1 MKPGRK
7 PEVISMENMTNI
19 SHSQFNRVRVAL
31 IHVCS
36 PQGSKVWPYINFD
49 YETRMAEIEQ
59 ALAGACP
66 GIEFV
71 PLVVMGNPDDEV
83 EKVRDLASRT
93 DGLLVF
99 LLSTNWDLTNLLLPA
114 IGEWKKP
121 SVFVDELYAGSGVFL
136 CHGARTVR
144 DGGQVV
150 MVSSS
155 RFQDVLDIVQCF
167 EELHKPGVTP
177 ESFLVEAEA
186 VRKSNFKPPGDLT
199 CANDPVKVADVE
211 EVIERLKSSK
221 ILRVVAEKEESYKA
235 LGVTIECV
243 TFDEINDTYTDVDRE
258 EAGRWAEKWME
269 EASDI
274 IEPTRGD
281 VRDSAAIYL
290 AMKSLMRERDAQI
303 ITVDCLAGF
312 YSGKLPGYPCLG
324 YRQLN
329 DDGSCMGTC
338 EAHVPDALIML
349 ICRYM
354 FNRAC
359 FASDPVLDTSTN
371 QIIYAHC
378 VAPTKML
385 GPDGEVNTFK
395 IRSHAEDNLG
405 ASIQSIM
412 PLGYMTTSLGLDP
425 GLKSMVIHQARAVA
439 NVDEAKACRTKLAAE
454 VKGDIDKLFRE
465 WDRFAWH
472 RLTVY
477 GDVKEPLEK
486 LAGVLGLEVI
496 NEA

>member
-1 MKPGRK
+1 
-7 PEVISMENMTNI
+7 MENVATV
-19 SHSQFNRVRVAL
+19 SHSGNASVRVAL

-49 YETRMAEIEQ
+49 YETRKAEIEQ
-59 ALAGACP
+59 ALAKGCP

-71 PLVVMGNPDDEV
+71 PLTVMGSPE
-83 EKVRDLASRT
+83 EEIERVRDLVNET

-99 LLSTNWDLTNLLLPA
+99 LLSTNWDLTNQLLPV
-114 IGEWKKP
+114 IGEWRKP
-121 SVFVDELYAGSGVFL
+121 TVFVDELYAGSGVFL

-144 DGGQVV
+144 DGGKVV

-155 RFQDVLDIVQCF
+155 RFQDVVDVVRCF
-167 EELHKPGVTP
+167 EVLGESGVTLD
-177 ESFLVEAEA
+177 SFRAEAEA
-186 VRKSNFKPPGDLT
+186 VRNSSYTPPGAMT
-199 CANDPVKVADVE
+199 CANDPVIVAAVE
-211 EVIERLKSSK
+211 EVIERLKKSK
-221 ILRVVAEKEESYKA
+221 ILRVVSEKEDNYKA

-243 TFDEINDTYTDVDRE
+243 TFDEINDAYQNVDRL
-258 EAGRWAEKWME
+258 EAGRWAERWME
-269 EASDI
+269 EASEI

-281 VRDSAAIYL
+281 VLDSAAIYL
-290 AMKSLMRERDAQI
+290 AMKNLMQERDAQI

-329 DDGSCMGTC
+329 DDGGCMGTC
-338 EAHVPDALIML
+338 EAHVSDALIML

-359 FASDPVLDTSTN
+359 FASDPVLDTSSN

-385 GPDGEVNTFK
+385 GPDGEVNPFK
-395 IRSHAEDNLG
+395 IRSHAEDDLG

-412 PLGYMTTSLGLDP
+412 PLGFMTTSLGLDP
-425 GLKSMVIHQARAVA
+425 SLKSMVIHQAKAVA

-454 VKGDIDKLFRE
+454 VKGDINKLFRE

-477 GDVKEPLEK
+477 GDVKEPLER
-486 LAGVLGLEVI
+486 LARALDIEVT

>member
-1 MKPGRK
+1 M
-7 PEVISMENMTNI
+7 NNI
-19 SHSQFNRVRVAL
+19 ASVSHSENAKVRVAL

-49 YETRMAEIEQ
+49 YETRKAEIEQ
-59 ALAGACP
+59 ALAEGCT

-71 PLVVMGNPDDEV
+71 PLTVQGSPEEEV
-83 EKVRDLASRT
+83 DRVRDLANET

-99 LLSTNWDLTNLLLPA
+99 LLSTNWDLTDQLLPA
-114 IGEWKKP
+114 IGTWKKP
-121 SVFVDELYAGSGVFL
+121 AVFVDELYAGSGVFL
-136 CHGARTVR
+136 CHGAKTIRE
-144 DGGQVV
+144 GGEVV
-150 MVSSS
+150 MVSSG
-155 RFQDVLDIVQCF
+155 RFQDVVDVAQCF
-167 EELHKPGVTP
+167 KGQSKPGANLD
-177 ESFLVEAEA
+177 SFRTAAET
-186 VRKSNFKPPGDLT
+186 VRKNSFTPPGDMT
-199 CANDPVKVADVE
+199 CANDPVNVAPAA
-211 EVIERLKSSK
+211 EVIEHLNNSK
-221 ILRVVAEKEESYKA
+221 ILRVVSEKEDSYKA

-243 TFDEINDTYTDVDRE
+243 TFDEINDAYQQVDRQ
-258 EAGRWAEKWME
+258 EAGHWAERWME
-269 EASDI
+269 EASEI
-274 IEPTRGD
+274 VEPTRGD
-281 VRDSAAIYL
+281 VQDSAAIYL
-290 AMKSLMRERDAQI
+290 AMKNLMQERDAQI

-329 DDGSCMGTC
+329 DDGGCMGTC
-338 EAHVPDALIML
+338 EAQVPDALIML

-359 FASDPVLDTSTN
+359 FASDPVLDTSSN

-385 GPDGEVNTFK
+385 GPDGEVNPFK
-395 IRSHAEDNLG
+395 VRSHAEDDLG

-412 PLGYMTTSLGLDP
+412 PLGFMTTSLGLDP
-425 GLKSMVIHQARAVA
+425 SLKSMVIHQAKAVA
-439 NVDEAKACRTKLAAE
+439 NVDEAKGCRTKLAAE

-486 LAGVLGLEVI
+486 LARALDIEVI

>member
-1 MKPGRK
+1 MKNVDLSNHQEHTK
-7 PEVISMENMTNI
+7 
-19 SHSQFNRVRVAL
+19 VRVGL
-31 IHVCS
+31 VFVCS

-49 YETRMAEIEQ
+49 YEARMTEIEHS
-59 ALAGACP
+59 LAKACP
-66 GIEFV
+66 EIDML
-71 PLVVMGNPDDEV
+71 PLAVSGDPVQETA
-83 EKVRDLASRT
+83 KVRKLSDST

-99 LLSTNWDLTNLLLPA
+99 LLSTNWDLTNLLLPS
-114 IGEWKKP
+114 IGEWKTP
-121 SVFVDELYAGSGVFL
+121 TVFVDDLYAGSGVFL
-136 CHGARTVR
+136 CHGAKTIRQ
-144 DGGQVV
+144 GGEVV
-150 MVSSS
+150 MVSTS
-155 RFQDVLDIVQCF
+155 RFQDIVDVVRCF
-167 EELHKPGVTP
+167 EGLAEPGANLD
-177 ESFLVEAEA
+177 SFRAAAER
-186 VRKSNFKPPGDLT
+186 VRKNSFTPSDNIP
-199 CANDPVKVADVE
+199 CANDPVSVAPVE
-211 EVIERLKSSK
+211 EVVERLEHSK
-221 ILRVVAEKEESYKA
+221 ILRVVSTREDSYQA

-243 TFDEINDTYTDVDRE
+243 TFDEINEAYENVDRE
-258 EAGRWAEKWME
+258 EARRWAERWME

-274 IEPTRGD
+274 VEPTRGD
-281 VRDSAAIYL
+281 VNDSAAIYL
-290 AMKSLMRERDAQI
+290 AMKGLLETRNAQI

-329 DDGSCMGTC
+329 DEGACMGTC

-385 GPDGEVNTFK
+385 GPDGDVNPFK

-412 PLGYMTTSLGLDP
+412 PLGFMTTSLGLDP
-425 GLKSMVIHQARAVA
+425 GLKSMVIHQAKAVA

-454 VKGDIDKLFRE
+454 VKGDIGKLFRE

-486 LAGVLGLEVI
+486 LAKVLDIEVV